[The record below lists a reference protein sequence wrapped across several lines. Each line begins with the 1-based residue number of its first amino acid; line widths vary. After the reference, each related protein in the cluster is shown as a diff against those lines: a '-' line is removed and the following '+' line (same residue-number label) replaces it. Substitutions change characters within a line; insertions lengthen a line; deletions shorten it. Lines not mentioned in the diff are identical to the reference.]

1 MASIIR
7 DLQFT
12 PLEQPTFSI
21 TDIRLHDN
29 EWLCIEG
36 GNGSG
41 KSTIASIIA
50 GWVPTLLPGS
60 IQGNITLNNED
71 ILGQSVIEL
80 SSKIQYVQQ
89 APQWQLSG
97 CAFTVEEELTFGPE
111 NLAMDSAVILGQLE
125 TVLVL
130 MDLTHLRKRDPSTLS
145 GGEMQRLMIGSA
157 LMMQPELL
165 ILDESFSRM
174 TLAYQTKILERLKA
188 LDSKQS
194 MNVIILEKRKG
205 EFMPF
210 CEHLLT
216 LPKRG

>member
-1 MASIIR
+1 MALIIR

-12 PLEQPTFSI
+12 PLDHPAFLIEDI
-21 TDIRLHDN
+21 TLHDN

-60 IQGNITLNNED
+60 VQGHITLNDED
-71 ILGQSVIEL
+71 ILGRSVIEL

-111 NLAMDSAVILGQLE
+111 NLAMDSTIILEQLE
-125 TVLVL
+125 KILKL
-130 MDLTHLRKRDPSTLS
+130 MNLTHLRKRDPSTLS

-157 LMMQPELL
+157 LMMQSELL

-174 TLAYQTKILERLKA
+174 TLAYQTKILEQLKA
-188 LDSKQS
+188 LNSEQS
-194 MNVIILEKRKG
+194 MNVIILEKRKS

-210 CEHLLT
+210 CEHFLT
-216 LPKRG
+216 LPKQG

>member
-1 MASIIR
+1 MAFIMR

-12 PLEQPTFSI
+12 QSDHPIFNIADI
-21 TDIRLHDN
+21 TLHDH

-50 GWVPTLLPGS
+50 GWVPTLLPGEIS
-60 IQGNITLNNED
+60 GKLTLND
-71 ILGQSVIEL
+71 SCILECSVIEL

-111 NLAMDSAVILGQLE
+111 NLAMDNAIILSQLE
-125 TVLVL
+125 KTLEL
-130 MDLTHLRKRDPSTLS
+130 MDLMHLRKRDPSTLS
-145 GGEMQRLMIGSA
+145 GGEMQRLMIGAA

-188 LDSKQS
+188 LNSKQP
-194 MNVIILEKRKG
+194 MNIIILEKRKS
-205 EFMPF
+205 EFMAF
-210 CEHLLT
+210 CEQLLT

>member
-1 MASIIR
+1 MALIIH

-12 PLEQPTFSI
+12 PIEQPMFSI
-21 TDIRLHDN
+21 VDIRLHDN

-50 GWVPTLLPGS
+50 GWVPTLLPGEM
-60 IQGNITLNNED
+60 QGKITLNDGD

-111 NLAMDSAVILGQLE
+111 NLAMDSTVILKQLE
-125 TVLVL
+125 KTLEL
-130 MDLTHLRKRDPSTLS
+130 MDLIHLRKRDPSTLS

-194 MNVIILEKRKG
+194 MNVIILEKRKS

-210 CEHLLT
+210 CEHLST
-216 LPKRG
+216 LPNRG

>member
-1 MASIIR
+1 MALIIR

-12 PLEQPTFSI
+12 PIDHSSFSI
-21 TDIRLHDN
+21 ENITLHDN

-50 GWVPTLLPGS
+50 GWVPTLLLGS
-60 IQGNITLNNED
+60 IQGNITLNDED
-71 ILGQSVIEL
+71 ILGRSVIEL

-111 NLAMDSAVILGQLE
+111 NLAMDSAVILEQLE
-125 TVLVL
+125 KILVL

-157 LMMQPELL
+157 LMMQAELL

-188 LDSKQS
+188 LNSKQS

>member
-1 MASIIR
+1 MALIIR

-12 PLEQPTFSI
+12 PIDHPTFAIENI
-21 TDIRLHDN
+21 TLHDN

-50 GWVPTLLPGS
+50 GWVPTLLPGE
-60 IQGNITLNNED
+60 IQGNIILNKED
-71 ILGQSVIEL
+71 ILGRSVIEL
-80 SSKIQYVQQ
+80 SSNIQYVQQ

-97 CAFTVEEELTFGPE
+97 CTFTVEEELTFGPE
-111 NLAMDSAVILGQLE
+111 NLAMDSTVILEQLE
-125 TVLVL
+125 KILIL
-130 MDLTHLRKRDPSTLS
+130 MDLAHLRKRDPSTLS
-145 GGEMQRLMIGSA
+145 GGEMQRLMISSA

-174 TLAYQTKILERLKA
+174 TLAYQMKILEQLKS
-188 LDSKQS
+188 LDSGKS
-194 MNVIILEKRKG
+194 MNVIILEKRQS

-210 CEHLLT
+210 CEHLLI

>member
-1 MASIIR
+1 MALIIR

-12 PLEQPTFSI
+12 PIDHPTFSI
-21 TDIRLHDN
+21 ENITLHDN

-41 KSTIASIIA
+41 KSTISAIIA
-50 GWVPTLLPGS
+50 GWVPTLLPGK
-60 IQGNITLNNED
+60 IQGHIALNDEE
-71 ILGQSVIEL
+71 ILGRSVIEL

-111 NLAMDSAVILGQLE
+111 NLAMDSAVIIDQLE
-125 TVLVL
+125 KILVL

-188 LDSKQS
+188 LNAEQS
-194 MNVIILEKRKG
+194 MNVIILEKRTG

-210 CEHLLT
+210 CEHLST

>member
-1 MASIIR
+1 MALIMR
-7 DLQFT
+7 DLQFASI
-12 PLEQPTFSI
+12 EQPKFSI
-21 TDIRLHDN
+21 ENITLHDN

-41 KSTIASIIA
+41 KSTIAAIIA

-60 IQGNITLNNED
+60 IQGKITLNDED
-71 ILGQSVIEL
+71 ILGRSVIEL
-80 SSKIQYVQQ
+80 SHKIQYVQQ

-111 NLAMDSAVILGQLE
+111 NLAMDSAVILEQLE
-125 TVLVL
+125 KTLAL
-130 MDLTHLRKRDPSTLS
+130 MDLTHLRKRDPSSLS

-174 TLAYQTKILERLKA
+174 TLAYQTKILDRLTA
-188 LDSKQS
+188 LDSEQS
-194 MNVIILEKRKG
+194 MNVIILEKRKN

-210 CEHLLT
+210 CEHFLT

>member
-1 MASIIR
+1 MALIIH

-12 PLEQPTFSI
+12 PLEQSTFFIEDI
-21 TDIRLHDN
+21 TLYDN

-41 KSTIASIIA
+41 KSTIAAIIA
-50 GWVPTLLPGS
+50 GWVPTLLLGNV
-60 IQGNITLNNED
+60 QGNITLNDEE
-71 ILGQSVIEL
+71 ILGRSVIEL

-111 NLAMDSAVILGQLE
+111 NLAMDSTIILEQLE
-125 TVLVL
+125 KILVL

-145 GGEMQRLMIGSA
+145 GGEMQRLMIGAA

-188 LDSKQS
+188 LNSEQPI
-194 MNVIILEKRKG
+194 NVIILEKRKS

-216 LPKRG
+216 LPK

>member
-1 MASIIR
+1 MALTIR
-7 DLQFT
+7 DLQFA
-12 PLEQPTFSI
+12 PIDHSAFSI
-21 TDIRLHDN
+21 ADITLQN
-29 EWLCIEG
+29 SEWLCIEG

-50 GWVPTLLPGS
+50 GWVPTLLPGE
-60 IQGNITLNNED
+60 IKGNITLND
-71 ILGQSVIEL
+71 AMILGQSVIEL

-111 NLAMDSAVILGQLE
+111 NLAMDNAVILNQLE
-125 TVLVL
+125 EILEL

-174 TLAYQTKILERLKA
+174 TLAYQTKILERLKV
-188 LDSKQS
+188 LNLEQS
-194 MNVIILEKRKG
+194 MNVIILEKRKS

>member
-1 MASIIR
+1 MALIIR

-12 PLEQPTFSI
+12 PIEQPTFSI
-21 TDIRLHDN
+21 VDITLHDN
-29 EWLCIEG
+29 EWICIEG

-41 KSTIASIIA
+41 KSTIASTIA
-50 GWVPTLLPGS
+50 GWVPTLLPGE
-60 IQGNITLNNED
+60 IQGNITLNEED
-71 ILGQSVIEL
+71 ILGRSVIEL

-111 NLAMDSAVILGQLE
+111 NLAMDSTIILEQLE
-125 TVLVL
+125 KTLEL
-130 MDLTHLRKRDPSTLS
+130 MDLTHLHKRDPSTLS

-157 LMMQPELL
+157 LMMKPELL

-210 CEHLLT
+210 CEHLST

>member
-1 MASIIR
+1 MALTIR

-12 PLEQPTFSI
+12 PMDHPAFSI
-21 TDIRLHDN
+21 EDITLQN
-29 EWLCIEG
+29 SEWLCIEG

-50 GWVPTLLPGS
+50 GWVPTLLPGK
-60 IQGNITLNNED
+60 IKGNITLND
-71 ILGQSVIEL
+71 AMILGQSVIEL

-111 NLAMDSAVILGQLE
+111 NLAMDNVVILNQLE
-125 TVLVL
+125 KILAL

-145 GGEMQRLMIGSA
+145 GGEMQRLMTGSA

-174 TLAYQTKILERLKA
+174 TLAYQTKILERLKV
-188 LDSKQS
+188 LNLEQS
-194 MNVIILEKRKG
+194 MNVIILEKRKS

>member
-1 MASIIR
+1 MALIIR

-12 PLEQPTFSI
+12 PTDHPIFSI
-21 TDIRLHDN
+21 EDITLHNN

-36 GNGSG
+36 CNGSG

-50 GWVPTLLPGS
+50 GWVPTLLSGS
-60 IQGNITLNNED
+60 IQGNITLNEEN

-111 NLAMDSAVILGQLE
+111 NLAMDSTVILEQLE
-125 TVLVL
+125 KTLVL
-130 MDLTHLRKRDPSTLS
+130 MDLIHLRKRDPSTLS

-174 TLAYQTKILERLKA
+174 TLAYQSKTLERLKILNA
-188 LDSKQS
+188 KQS
-194 MNVIILEKRKG
+194 MNVIILEKRKS

-210 CEHLLT
+210 CEYLLT

>member
-1 MASIIR
+1 MALSIR
-7 DLQFT
+7 NLQFS
-12 PLEQPTFSI
+12 PIDDPAFSI
-21 TDIRLHDN
+21 EDITLQN
-29 EWLCIEG
+29 SEWLCIEG

-50 GWVPTLLPGS
+50 GWVPTLLPGE
-60 IQGNITLNNED
+60 IQGNITLNEED

-111 NLAMDSAVILGQLE
+111 NLTMDSTVILKQLE
-125 TVLVL
+125 KTLEL

-165 ILDESFSRM
+165 VLDESFSRM
-174 TLAYQTKILERLKA
+174 TLAYQTKILERLKS
-188 LDSKQS
+188 LNLEQS
-194 MNVIILEKRKG
+194 MNAIILEKRKN

>member
-1 MASIIR
+1 MALIIH

-12 PLEQPTFSI
+12 PIDDPAFSI
-21 TDIRLHDN
+21 EDITLQN
-29 EWLCIEG
+29 SEWLCIEG

-50 GWVPTLLPGS
+50 GWVPTLLPGE
-60 IQGNITLNNED
+60 IQGNITLND
-71 ILGQSVIEL
+71 VMILGQSVIEL

-111 NLAMDSAVILGQLE
+111 NLAMGNAVILNQLE
-125 TVLVL
+125 EISEL

-157 LMMQPELL
+157 LMMQPKLL

-188 LDSKQS
+188 LHLEQS
-194 MNVIILEKRKG
+194 INVIILEKRKS

-216 LPKRG
+216 LPKQG